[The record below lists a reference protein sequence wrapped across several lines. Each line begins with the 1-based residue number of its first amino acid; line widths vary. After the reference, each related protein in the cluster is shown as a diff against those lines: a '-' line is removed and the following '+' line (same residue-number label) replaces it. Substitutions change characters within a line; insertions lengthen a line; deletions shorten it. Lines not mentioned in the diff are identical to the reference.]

1 MEVTL
6 KKPSNMGDTNMKLK
20 EALNEWMDENKKL
33 TKEQKKMFLE
43 KVGGYNR
50 YGEAIYSKH
59 NLVEIAK
66 ELAEI
71 ARYAETLTLSE
82 AGEKFDQITIG
93 RNMKELKNLAGQFSK
108 TAVEAQGL
116 QERVS
121 ALYEEMG
128 HLLQRYYKI
137 DDLEEQLGL
146 DETALHKNADWDSL
160 QPTKKLPSKGKPTV
174 FPSTKPLSDKIPPM
188 NTKKLPSKG
197 NPTVFP
203 STKPLKKG
211 TEKELTPKLPSK

>member
-1 MEVTL
+1 
-6 KKPSNMGDTNMKLK
+6 MKLK
-20 EALNEWMDENKKL
+20 DALNEWMDENKKL
-33 TKEQKKMFLE
+33 TIEQKRMFLE
-43 KVGGYNR
+43 KVGGYNKF
-50 YGEAIYSKH
+50 GEAIYSKH
-59 NLVEIAK
+59 NLVEVAK

-82 AGEKFDQITIG
+82 AGEKFDQITVG
-93 RNMKELKNLAGQFSK
+93 RNMKDLKNLAGQFSK
-108 TAVEAQGL
+108 SAAEAQTL

-121 ALYEEMG
+121 SLYEEMG

-146 DETALHKNADWDSL
+146 EETALHTNADWDPL

-174 FPSTKPLSDKIPPM
+174 FPTTKPLSDKIPVM
-188 NTKKLPSKG
+188 DTSNLAKKG

-203 STKPLKKG
+203 STKPIKKGGLPLKKA
-211 TEKELTPKLPSK
+211 TPKLP

>member
-1 MEVTL
+1 
-6 KKPSNMGDTNMKLK
+6 MKLK
-20 EALNEWMDENKKL
+20 DAMNEWLDENKTL
-33 TKEQKKMFLE
+33 TKEQKRMFLE
-43 KVGGYNR
+43 KVGSYNKF
-50 YGEAIYSKH
+50 GEAIYSKH

-71 ARYAETLTLSE
+71 ARYAETLTISE
-82 AGEKFDQITIG
+82 CGEKFDQITVG

-116 QERVS
+116 KERVS

-137 DDLEEQLGL
+137 DELEEQLGL
-146 DETALHKNADWDSL
+146 DETALHTNADWDPL

-174 FPSTKPLSDKIPPM
+174 FPSTKPLADKIPVMDTP
-188 NTKKLPSKG
+188 NLP
-197 NPTVFP
+197 
-203 STKPLKKG
+203 KKG
-211 TEKELTPKLPSK
+211 TAAPATKALPKKGGIPLKSATPKLP